1 MIIPLILQTLP
12 GLNIYIK
19 KIHYISTVI
28 NKKHILNHT
37 NYKKYLYKSITHLL
51 YNIRQTMMI
60 NIQQSPHLMINY
72 SIDTETYYNMHNK
85 INGDIEKINIVN
97 TAQIKIQWNET
108 QCTMTSHDVL
118 IPKIER
124 RKI

>member
-1 MIIPLILQTLP
+1 
-12 GLNIYIK
+12 
-19 KIHYISTVI
+19 
-28 NKKHILNHT
+28 
-37 NYKKYLYKSITHLL
+37 
-51 YNIRQTMMI
+51 MMI